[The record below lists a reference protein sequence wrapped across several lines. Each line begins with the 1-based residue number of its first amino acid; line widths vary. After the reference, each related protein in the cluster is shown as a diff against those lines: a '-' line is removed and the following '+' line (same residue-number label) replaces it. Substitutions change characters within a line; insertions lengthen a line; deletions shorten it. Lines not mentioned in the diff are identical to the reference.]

1 MTTHV
6 AKELRSKESFQGL
19 FFFIALIYSSIV
31 KRRDDVGKVVTDLG
45 TSGLRGLVVRKISG

>member
-1 MTTHV
+1 M